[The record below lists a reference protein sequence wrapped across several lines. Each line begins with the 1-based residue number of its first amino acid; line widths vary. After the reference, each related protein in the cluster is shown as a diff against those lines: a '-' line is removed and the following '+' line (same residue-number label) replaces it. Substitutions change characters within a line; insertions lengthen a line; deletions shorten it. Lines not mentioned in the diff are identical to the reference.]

1 MTSYLA
7 GVLGLFDSTMNAM
20 MGVPIFSF
28 FLGGFLLLAAFG
40 LFLMLKNSAG
50 GRSDRRQI

>member
-1 MTSYLA
+1 MTNYLA

-20 MGVPIFSF
+20 MGIPVFSF

-50 GRSDRRQI
+50 GRSDRR